1 MKRIVTMQDI
11 SCIGKCSLTVAL
23 PIISAMGI
31 ETAILPTAVLST
43 HTMFKGFTFHDLTNE
58 LEPII
63 SHWKKEEFTFSAIY
77 TGYLGSMEQIAIAKH
92 FIDTTEG
99 NPLVIVDPCMADAGK
114 LYTGFTLEFV
124 EEMKRL
130 CEKADIICPNI
141 TEACLLLHQPYKESF
156 SEEEIKKML
165 KKLCKFG
172 SQKAIITGVSLQEN
186 SIGAYGYDA
195 DNDAYLSTLDEK
207 QRTNLMSEEQQYIN
221 LLNEKYGESKEGW
234 QVIYRQDTTSGTWI
248 PSFYKK
254 EDLTKDSTVYSSTGS
269 SQSFIPSYTVGT
281 AIETDE
287 VKGANARLEQ
297 DSSGRYINITLL
309 EEDGTSVTYAL
320 TTNTTTDQAA
330 YNDAMNQYNYNKAKY
345 DKSVENINSK
355 IEIIQAEDRSLE
367 LRLKQLDTEQDA
379 IQTEMDAV
387 QKVIEKNTESTFK
400 TFG

>member
-77 TGYLGSMEQIAIAKH
+77 TGYLGSMEQITIAKH

-124 EEMKRL
+124 EEMKHL

-165 KKLCKFG
+165 KELCKFG
-172 SQKAIITGVSLQEN
+172 SQKAIMTGVSLQEN

-195 DNDAYLSTLDEK
+195 NTITYTCYFTEEETQHFHGTGDIWASTLTGCLVNGKSLQESIQIACDFVKESIHLTL
-207 QRTNLMSEEQQYIN
+207 QEENHNI
-221 LLNEKYGESKEGW
+221 YGVNFE
-234 QVIYRQDTTSGTWI
+234 QAI
-248 PSFYKK
+248 PS
-254 EDLTKDSTVYSSTGS
+254 L
-269 SQSFIPSYTVGT
+269 I
-281 AIETDE
+281 
-287 VKGANARLEQ
+287 
-297 DSSGRYINITLL
+297 
-309 EEDGTSVTYAL
+309 
-320 TTNTTTDQAA
+320 
-330 YNDAMNQYNYNKAKY
+330 
-345 DKSVENINSK
+345 
-355 IEIIQAEDRSLE
+355 
-367 LRLKQLDTEQDA
+367 KQLC
-379 IQTEMDAV
+379 
-387 QKVIEKNTESTFK
+387 K
-400 TFG
+400 